1 MSADPTGVLEQGP
14 KKFEDLP
21 AAEQDVVMNAI
32 AAQQHRPGALLPIL
46 HAVQSALG
54 WVPPAAVAPI
64 ARALN
69 QSRAEVQGV
78 LSFYHDFRSAPPGR
92 QIIKICRAEA
102 CQAMGADD
110 LVAHAKRRLA
120 IDFGET
126 RADGAVTLEPV
137 YCLGNCACAPAIMVD
152 GVLYGRVSRDR
163 FDQLSSGCEAQP
175 AREQALSE
183 SPS

>member
-1 MSADPTGVLEQGP
+1 MSADPMGVPEAGP

-21 AAEQDVVMNAI
+21 AAEQEVVKSAI
-32 AAQQHRPGALLPIL
+32 QALQHRPGALLPIL

-102 CQAMGADD
+102 CQAMGADE
-110 LVAHAKRRLA
+110 LIAHAKRRLA
-120 IDFGET
+120 VDLGET

-137 YCLGNCACAPAIMVD
+137 YCLGNCACAPAITVD

-163 FDQLSSGCEAQP
+163 FDQLSRGSEALP
-175 AREQALSE
+175 ALEQARSE